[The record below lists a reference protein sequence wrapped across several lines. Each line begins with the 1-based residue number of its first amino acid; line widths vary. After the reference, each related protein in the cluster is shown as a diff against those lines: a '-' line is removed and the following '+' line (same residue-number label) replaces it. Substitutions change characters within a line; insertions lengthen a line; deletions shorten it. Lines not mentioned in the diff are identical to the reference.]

1 MNDENQGTVN
11 PTDSVEAEQTQ
22 PAEATEAAAS
32 GTEAIRAGV
41 MAALATVYDPEIP
54 VDITALGLIY
64 DVAIDAEGA
73 AAIKMTLTTP
83 NCPAAEMLPSE
94 VESKARAV
102 EGVTSVDLQI
112 VWDPPWSPDMMS
124 EAARLDLGLV

>member
-1 MNDENQGTVN
+1 MNDENQGKVS
-11 PTDSVEAEQTQ
+11 PTETGEAQQT
-22 PAEATEAAAS
+22 ETAAS

-41 MAALATVYDPEIP
+41 MTALATVYDPEIP

-64 DVAIDAEGA
+64 DVAIDAQGVT
-73 AAIKMTLTTP
+73 AIKMTLTSP

-102 EGVTSVDLQI
+102 DGVTSVDLEI

-124 EAARLDLGLV
+124 EAARLELGLV

>member
-1 MNDENQGTVN
+1 MNDENQGKVS
-11 PTDSVEAEQTQ
+11 PTETGEAAQTEQ
-22 PAEATEAAAS
+22 TEAAAS
-32 GTEAIRAGV
+32 GTEAIRTSV
-41 MAALATVYDPEIP
+41 MTALATVYDPEIP

-73 AAIKMTLTTP
+73 TAIKMTLTSP

-94 VESKARAV
+94 VESKARTV
-102 EGVTSVDLQI
+102 EGVTSVDLEI

-124 EAARLDLGLV
+124 EAAKLELGLV

>member
-1 MNDENQGTVN
+1 MNDENQGKVS
-11 PTDSVEAEQTQ
+11 PTETGEAQQ
-22 PAEATEAAAS
+22 TEAAAS

-41 MAALATVYDPEIP
+41 MTALATVYDPEIP

-64 DVAIDAEGA
+64 DVAIDAQGVT
-73 AAIKMTLTTP
+73 AIKMTLTSP

-102 EGVTSVDLQI
+102 EGVTSVDLEI

-124 EAARLDLGLV
+124 EAARLELGLV

>member
-1 MNDENQGTVN
+1 MNDENQGKVS
-11 PTDSVEAEQTQ
+11 PTETGEAQQ
-22 PAEATEAAAS
+22 TEAAAS

-41 MAALATVYDPEIP
+41 MTALATVYDPEIP

-64 DVAIDAEGA
+64 DVAIDAQGVT
-73 AAIKMTLTTP
+73 AIKMTLTSP

-102 EGVTSVDLQI
+102 DGVTSVDLEI

-124 EAARLDLGLV
+124 EAARLELGLV